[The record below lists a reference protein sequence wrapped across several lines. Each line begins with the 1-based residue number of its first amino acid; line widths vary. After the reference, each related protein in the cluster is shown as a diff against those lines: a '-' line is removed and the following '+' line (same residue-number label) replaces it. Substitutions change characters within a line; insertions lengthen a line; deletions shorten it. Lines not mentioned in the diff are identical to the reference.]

1 MGKGIKGKICFFN
14 SCKNWGGGEKWHLDM
29 AGQMHQSGYD
39 VVLCAHPASPL
50 FEKAKQNNLLC
61 FPFAISSFDMLNPLK
76 IKHISSFFIKEK
88 VQHLIL
94 NLPSD
99 LKVAG
104 LAAKKAGVP
113 DIIYRRGSAIPIK
126 PTLLNKYLFRK
137 VVHRILANSKE
148 TKRTINAKGQLVHPD
163 KISVVYNGID
173 FDLLPPAKKRALKK
187 PFVLGNMGRLVPQKN
202 QQFLLKVMQELLKRN
217 CDVLLKIAGSGAL
230 ENELKTEINR
240 LGLASKVQLCGHRGM
255 DFMNE
260 TDLFVHSSLWEGFGY
275 VLVEAQAAGLPVV
288 AFENSSN
295 PEVVQNE
302 ETAVLVPEN
311 DVQAFADAVQ
321 AFYSDEE
328 KYQGFSNKAKEW
340 SRNQFSMQKSIDSFL
355 AFLQQPSI

>member
-1 MGKGIKGKICFFN
+1 MGKEINGKICFFN

-29 AGQMHQSGYD
+29 AGQMYQSGYD

-50 FEKAKQNNLLC
+50 FEKAKQNKLLC

-76 IKHISSFFIKEK
+76 EKKIAHFFKEQK

-104 LAAKKAGVP
+104 LAAKKADVP

-126 PTLLNKYLFRK
+126 PSLLNKYLFGA

-148 TKRTINAKGQLVHPD
+148 TKRTINAKGKLIHPD
-163 KISVVYNGID
+163 KISVIYNGID
-173 FDLLPPAKKRALKK
+173 FDGLPSVKKRALKK

-202 QQFLLKVMQELLKRN
+202 QQFLLKVMLELIKRN
-217 CDVLLKIAGSGAL
+217 CDVRLKIAGSGAL
-230 ENELKTEINR
+230 ENELKTEINS
-240 LGLASKVQLCGHRGM
+240 LGLAEKVQLCGHRGM

-275 VLVEAQAAGLPVV
+275 VLVEAQATGLPVV

-295 PEVVQNE
+295 PEVVRNG
-302 ETAVLVPEN
+302 ETGVLVPEN
-311 DVQAFADAVQ
+311 DVQAFASAVQ
-321 AFYSDEE
+321 AFYSDAE

-340 SRNQFSMQKSIDSFL
+340 SRNQFSMQQSFDSFL